1 MSTTKIAEQ
10 FIAWRIR
17 GVIVSEKRLMDLL
30 ASDVSP
36 GSSDKQLDALYKMIS
51 NALRD
56 ITHMQNEIITLQ
68 MILDDQEK
76 PVK

>member
-1 MSTTKIAEQ
+1 MNTMDISKR
-10 FIAWRIR
+10 FISWRIR
-17 GVIVSEKRLMDLL
+17 GLFMAEKRLRAMLT
-30 ASDVSP
+30 ADVQE
-36 GSSDKQLDALYKMIS
+36 GASDKQLDALYKMIS
-51 NALRD
+51 STLRD

>member
-17 GVIVSEKRLMDLL
+17 GVIVSEKRLKMMLQ
-30 ASDVSP
+30 ADVKP
-36 GSSDKQLDALYKMIS
+36 GSSDEELDALLKMIS
-51 NALRD
+51 KALRD
-56 ITHMQNEIITLQ
+56 ISQMQNEIITLQ